1 MALSNTEYNAI
12 LREYEALQAARQQL
26 LRARKAELNRVL
38 PGYRALEQEIADRA
52 MARYRAA
59 VGGDKAALTGLKAE
73 LEELEKQK
81 SALLRAAGYPDD
93 FLTPPY
99 HCEHCK
105 DTGFA
110 DGEKCR
116 CFRQKMIARLS
127 RQGRLAAS
135 IREENFKHFSLA
147 YYSDE
152 RKVPGLNM
160 SERAYMEQL
169 VLAQCKA
176 YLRNFDKRKGNLLF
190 TGKPGL
196 GKTFLSH
203 CIAGELLSRGKTVV
217 YLSAEEL
224 FSLLAATQWRQRAES
239 DEEKIRARE
248 EREFREYIYGCD
260 FLIIDDLGTEFGNA
274 FTASAFFTLL
284 NERLI
289 TKRGTLISTNL
300 DPKQL
305 KAQYTERSTSRI
317 LGEYDI
323 LPFYGSDIRAQKR
336 KQ

>member
-73 LEELEKQK
+73 LEELEKKK
-81 SALLRAAGYPDD
+81 SALLCTAGYPDD
-93 FLTPPY
+93 FLAPPY

-116 CFRQKMIARLS
+116 CFRQKIIARLS

-169 VLAQCKA
+169 VLAQCK
-176 YLRNFDKRKGNLLF
+176 
-190 TGKPGL
+190 
-196 GKTFLSH
+196 
-203 CIAGELLSRGKTVV
+203 TVV

-248 EREFREYIYGCD
+248 EREFREYIYDCD

>member
-73 LEELEKQK
+73 LEELEKKK
-81 SALLRAAGYPDD
+81 SALLCTAGYPDD
-93 FLTPPY
+93 FLAPPY

-176 YLRNFDKRKGNLLF
+176 YLRNFDK
-190 TGKPGL
+190 
-196 GKTFLSH
+196 
-203 CIAGELLSRGKTVV
+203 
-217 YLSAEEL
+217 
-224 FSLLAATQWRQRAES
+224 
-239 DEEKIRARE
+239 
-248 EREFREYIYGCD
+248 
-260 FLIIDDLGTEFGNA
+260 
-274 FTASAFFTLL
+274 
-284 NERLI
+284 
-289 TKRGTLISTNL
+289 
-300 DPKQL
+300 
-305 KAQYTERSTSRI
+305 
-317 LGEYDI
+317 
-323 LPFYGSDIRAQKR
+323 
-336 KQ
+336 

>member
-59 VGGDKAALTGLKAE
+59 VGGDKEALTGLKAE
-73 LEELEKQK
+73 LEELEKKK
-81 SALLRAAGYPDD
+81 SALLCTAGYPDD
-93 FLTPPY
+93 FLAPPY

-239 DEEKIRARE
+239 
-248 EREFREYIYGCD
+248 
-260 FLIIDDLGTEFGNA
+260 
-274 FTASAFFTLL
+274 ASAFFTLL

>member
-12 LREYEALQAARQQL
+12 LREYETLQAERQQL
-26 LRARKAELNRVL
+26 LRTRKAELNRAL
-38 PGYRALEQEIADRA
+38 PGYHALEQEIADRA
-52 MARYRAA
+52 LVRYRAA
-59 VGGDKAALTGLKAE
+59 VGGDKTALQGLRAE
-73 LEELEKQK
+73 LEELERKKQG
-81 SALLRAAGYPDD
+81 LLRAAGYPDD
-93 FLTPPY
+93 FLRPPY
-99 HCEHCK
+99 HCESCG
-105 DTGFA
+105 DTGFV
-110 DGEKCR
+110 DGRKCR
-116 CFRQKMIARLS
+116 CFQQKIIARLS
-127 RQGRLAAS
+127 RQGRIAAS
-135 IREENFKHFSLA
+135 IREENFDHFSLA
-147 YYSDE
+147 YYSNE

-169 VLAQCKA
+169 VLAQCKV
-176 YLRNFDKRKGNLLF
+176 YLRDFDEKKGNLLF

-203 CIAGELLSRGKTVV
+203 CIAGELLARGKTVV

-239 DEEKIRARE
+239 DEEKMKARE
-248 EREFREYIYGCD
+248 EREFREYVYGCD
-260 FLIIDDLGTEFGNA
+260 FLIIDDLGTEFSNA
-274 FTASAFFTLL
+274 FTTSAFFTLL

-289 TKRGTLISTNL
+289 TKLGTLISTNL

-305 KAQYTERSTSRI
+305 KMQYTERSTSRI

-323 LPFYGSDIRAQKR
+323 LPFYGSDIRAKKR

>member
-73 LEELEKQK
+73 LEELEKKK
-81 SALLRAAGYPDD
+81 SALLCAAGYPDD
-93 FLTPPY
+93 FLAPPY

-196 GKTFLSH
+196 GKTF
-203 CIAGELLSRGKTVV
+203 V